1 MNEKLKKTLTVVKDK
16 WTGFSS
22 MVKVLIISVPIAVV
36 AIIIILT
43 LLLNHKSDAVLYS
56 GVSTSEAQ
64 EISAAIMGL
73 GVTDVS
79 INTKGDIIVPEDQ
92 VDYLRMQLAVQGYP
106 KSGTT
111 YDIYNDGIDLWST
124 DADKREVQRQQR
136 EARLEATL
144 RQLDAVQAA
153 VVNLD
158 IPETKD
164 YVIVQDKGVPTCSIT
179 ITLRSG
185 KELTNSEVRAIYSLV
200 TKSVDGLI
208 NDNVSLI
215 DTLGREYDWISEEE
229 ERSGIT
235 DQSGTLV
242 GMKRLQFQ
250 REYREAIMDSL
261 KSFFDPIFGE
271 NGYSVNVSAILN
283 YDSMKQTST
292 EYIPVNEDTPTGVL
306 DHDQV
311 ITEGAK
317 LDEENGLVGVTPNA
331 DESPDYPTYIGLE
344 DGQSYYYSKNEHQY
358 DVSNIVTEIERD
370 GYAIDKLTVA
380 LMINTNSLT
389 DREREDYAGIV
400 ANAAGTT
407 VDNVS
412 VFNTVFALP
421 GANGTGGNGGSGG
434 LVIDTRPSDPYR
446 DIMLYAVIVLGVLLI
461 MLIIISM
468 FMSNSRKRKIR
479 RRQEQALAAAAGG
492 NIGAGT
498 SGEGLPV
505 QEAPAEVD
513 FNIASLTEE
522 AGKDSRETI
531 LKREITE
538 FSKTSPEIVAS
549 IIRNMLREE

>member
-311 ITEGAK
+311 VVEGAK

-331 DESPDYPTYIGLE
+331 DESPDYPTYVGLE

-370 GYAIDKLTVA
+370 GYAIDKLSVA

-421 GANGTGGNGGSGG
+421 GASGTGGNSGSGG

-479 RRQEQALAAAAGG
+479 RRQEQAFAAAAGG
-492 NIGAGT
+492 NIGAGA
-498 SGEGLPV
+498 SGEALPV
-505 QEAPAEVD
+505 QETPAEVD

>member
-311 ITEGAK
+311 VVEGAK

-331 DESPDYPTYIGLE
+331 DESPDYPTYVGLE

-370 GYAIDKLTVA
+370 GYAIDKLSVA

-421 GANGTGGNGGSGG
+421 GASGTGGNGGSGG

-479 RRQEQALAAAAGG
+479 RRQEQAFAAAAGG
-492 NIGAGT
+492 NIGAGA
-498 SGEGLPV
+498 SGEALPV
-505 QEAPAEVD
+505 QETPAEVD

>member
-22 MVKVLIISVPIAVV
+22 MVKVLIISAPIAVV

-56 GVSTSEAQ
+56 GVSTTEAQ

-292 EYIPVNEDTPTGVL
+292 EYFPVDGTNAGVL
-306 DHDQV
+306 DH
-311 ITEGAK
+311 ELEEKEAAA
-317 LDEENGLVGVTPNA
+317 LDPEEGLVGVTPNA
-331 DESPDYPTYIGLE
+331 DESPNYPTYIGLE
-344 DGQSYYYSKNEHQY
+344 DGQSYYYEKNENQY
-358 DVSNIVTEIERD
+358 DVTNIVTEIERD
-370 GYAIDKLTVA
+370 GYAIDKLSVA

-421 GANGTGGNGGSGG
+421 GASGTGGNGGSGG

-446 DIMLYAVIVLGVLLI
+446 DIML
-461 MLIIISM
+461 
-468 FMSNSRKRKIR
+468 
-479 RRQEQALAAAAGG
+479 
-492 NIGAGT
+492 
-498 SGEGLPV
+498 
-505 QEAPAEVD
+505 
-513 FNIASLTEE
+513 
-522 AGKDSRETI
+522 
-531 LKREITE
+531 
-538 FSKTSPEIVAS
+538 
-549 IIRNMLREE
+549 

>member
-1 MNEKLKKTLTVVKDK
+1 MNEKIKKTLTVVKDK

-22 MVKVLIISVPIAVV
+22 MVKVLIISAPIAVV

-479 RRQEQALAAAAGG
+479 RRQEQAFAAAAGG
-492 NIGAGT
+492 NIGAGA

>member
-22 MVKVLIISVPIAVV
+22 MVKVLIISVPVAVV

-292 EYIPVNEDTPTGVL
+292 EYIPVNEDTQTGVL

-311 ITEGAK
+311 VVEGAK

-331 DESPDYPTYIGLE
+331 DESPDYPTYVGLE

-370 GYAIDKLTVA
+370 GYAIDKLSVA

-421 GANGTGGNGGSGG
+421 GASGTGGNGGSGG

-479 RRQEQALAAAAGG
+479 RRQEQAFAAAAGG
-492 NIGAGT
+492 NIGAGA
-498 SGEGLPV
+498 SGEALPV
-505 QEAPAEVD
+505 QETPAEVD

>member
-1 MNEKLKKTLTVVKDK
+1 MNEKIKKTLTVVKDK

>member
-22 MVKVLIISVPIAVV
+22 MVKVLIISVPVAVV

-92 VDYLRMQLAVQGYP
+92 VNYLRMQLAVQGYP

-311 ITEGAK
+311 VVEGAK

-331 DESPDYPTYIGLE
+331 DESPDYPTYVGLE

-370 GYAIDKLTVA
+370 GYAIDKLSVA

-421 GANGTGGNGGSGG
+421 GASGTGGNGGSGG

-479 RRQEQALAAAAGG
+479 RRQEQAFAAAAGG
-492 NIGAGT
+492 NIGAGA
-498 SGEGLPV
+498 SGEALPV
-505 QEAPAEVD
+505 QETPAEVD

>member
-22 MVKVLIISVPIAVV
+22 MVKVLIISVPVAVV

-311 ITEGAK
+311 VVEGAK

-331 DESPDYPTYIGLE
+331 DESPDYPTYVGLE

-370 GYAIDKLTVA
+370 GYAIDKLSVA

-421 GANGTGGNGGSGG
+421 GASGTGGNGGSGG

-479 RRQEQALAAAAGG
+479 RRQEQAFAAAAGG
-492 NIGAGT
+492 NIGAGA
-498 SGEGLPV
+498 SGEALPV
-505 QEAPAEVD
+505 QETPAEVD